1 MPNRY
6 QQRSHH
12 RKRHFPVL
20 LLIVCA
26 LLYFYPAPL
35 QGLLSYTPA
44 PVQEALLDSHVQLQ
58 QLLQSSL
65 ASQKERLSS
74 WGISLPG
81 TADDTSSSPGSDGFE
96 IHFLNV
102 GEGLSVLVRSDDH
115 SLLYDGG
122 GSQTSS
128 FVVSY
133 LQRQGITSLDYIV
146 ASHYDADHLSGLI
159 GALHVF
165 HTDTLMGPDYT
176 HDSKTYTSF
185 VNTAAD
191 AGLDI
196 THPTVGTTYTLGS
209 AEFTVLAPSETA
221 SESNNNSIVLR
232 ISNGSN
238 RFLLTGDAQTESENT
253 MCSLGLPLKCDVLCA
268 GHHGSSNSTSNRLLD
283 AVQPTY
289 AIISVGTNDYGHP
302 HQATLDRLDAHGV
315 TVLRTDQLGT
325 IIARSDGHEITWEYV
340 S

>member
-1 MPNRY
+1 MTKRY
-6 QQRSHH
+6 KKRSCR
-12 RKRHFPVL
+12 RKRHLPLL
-20 LLIVCA
+20 LLILCA
-26 LLYFYPAPL
+26 LLYFFPAPL
-35 QGLLSYTPA
+35 QELLTYTPA
-44 PVQEALLDSHVQLQ
+44 PLQEAVLDSHQ
-58 QLLQSSL
+58 QLTQLVQNSL
-65 ASQKERLSS
+65 SSQKELLSS
-74 WGISLPG
+74 WGISLSD
-81 TADDTSSSPGSDGFE
+81 TSDDTSSSSGSDGFE

-102 GEGLSVLVRSDDH
+102 GEGLSVLVRSDGH

-133 LQRQGITSLDYIV
+133 LQRQGISELDYII

-165 HTDTLMGPDYT
+165 HTDTLLGPDYT

-185 VNTAAD
+185 LQAAAD
-191 AGLDI
+191 AGLSV
-196 THPTVGTTYTLGS
+196 THPSVGTTYTLGS
-209 AEFTVLAPSETA
+209 AEFTVLAPGETA
-221 SESNNNSIVLR
+221 SESNNNSIVIR

-238 RFLLTGDAQTESENT
+238 RFLLTGDAQTESESS
-253 MCSLGLPLKCDVLCA
+253 MCSLGLPLKSDVICV

-283 AVQPTY
+283 AVQPDY

-302 HQATLDRLDAHGV
+302 HQETLDRLNAHSV

-325 IIARSDGHEITWEYV
+325 IIARSDGQEITWEYV